1 MADKDFS
8 VYSIQKS
15 IDVNSL
21 EQLSVF
27 WNRAMVLAHTCFN
40 FKSDK
45 ETVSYE
51 IPFWKSP
58 VLRAVKPSDHIRDP
72 WRTTFTQRHQ
82 RPEET
87 ADDLTGIVIG

>member
-1 MADKDFS
+1 MMADKDFS
-8 VYSIQKS
+8 MYSIQKS

-27 WNRAMVLAHTCFN
+27 WNRAMVLALSCFK

-51 IPFWKSP
+51 IQFWKSP
-58 VLRAVKPSDHIRDP
+58 VLRAVKPSDRIRDP
-72 WRTTFTQRHQ
+72 
-82 RPEET
+82 
-87 ADDLTGIVIG
+87 